1 MYKHTIHTFR
11 PTETIDAVLR
21 LKGRHNLTH
30 EELAYLRVAF
40 NQMNGLV
47 VPRPGMAYKIPLPF
61 ETTDDYGN
69 TVNVPKPA
77 LPVADDMTTEAVPAP
92 VVEVK
97 PPEPVVEVQPPAPP
111 PVLEH
116 VEPVVR
122 RVRTPVGGGAT
133 LVIGT

>member
-11 PTETIDAVLR
+11 PTETIDAILR

-69 TVNVPKPA
+69 TVNVPKPE
-77 LPVADDMTTEAVPAP
+77 LPTEDAAEVL
-92 VVEVK
+92 EVK

-111 PVLEH
+111 PVLER